1 MKKSENYGLNE
12 TNGWTYSLIV
22 CLFTSTYFWNA
33 IYRNT
38 QTVH

>member
-1 MKKSENYGLNE
+1 LNE
-12 TNGWTYSLIV
+12 TNGWTISLIV
-22 CLFTSTYFWNA
+22 CLFTRTYFGNA